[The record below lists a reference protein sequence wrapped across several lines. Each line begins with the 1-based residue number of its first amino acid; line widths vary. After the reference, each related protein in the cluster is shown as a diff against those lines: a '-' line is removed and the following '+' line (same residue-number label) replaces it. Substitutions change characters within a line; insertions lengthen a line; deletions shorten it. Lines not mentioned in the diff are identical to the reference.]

1 MAASRRRRGLDSDD
15 ESSSAAAG
23 PSTSES
29 DAFTRSAYATRSAYE
44 QPVSAWSK
52 FCDACCGRMAERYF
66 LSRYQVASSTTLQM
80 MLYFNVL
87 AAVVWAYVHIA
98 TWQWKVVVWPPPIL
112 PAMTTPLLFYVWLL
126 LEPIRLLLGYVG
138 NLSERVAWL
147 MPFWVLTIF
156 PQLLVHIYFVFI
168 QDLIAWVVLPIE
180 QVMSVAFIVLYLFE
194 LGVGYGTARR
204 LVSKATADYQ
214 LALNEGELVT

>member
-1 MAASRRRRGLDSDD
+1 M
-15 ESSSAAAG
+15 
-23 PSTSES
+23 
-29 DAFTRSAYATRSAYE
+29 
-44 QPVSAWSK
+44 
-52 FCDACCGRMAERYF
+52 
-66 LSRYQVASSTTLQM
+66 
-80 MLYFNVL
+80 
-87 AAVVWAYVHIA
+87 
-98 TWQWKVVVWPPPIL
+98 WPPPIL

>member
-1 MAASRRRRGLDSDD
+1 MSSSTATKSRRSSGIVSKGSVNPGAS
-15 ESSSAAAG
+15 EPSSS
-23 PSTSES
+23 S
-29 DAFTRSAYATRSAYE
+29 
-44 QPVSAWSK
+44 
-52 FCDACCGRMAERYF
+52 
-66 LSRYQVASSTTLQM
+66 
-80 MLYFNVL
+80 
-87 AAVVWAYVHIA
+87 
-98 TWQWKVVVWPPPIL
+98 
-112 PAMTTPLLFYVWLL
+112 LL

-180 QVMSVAFIVLYLFE
+180 QVLSVAFIVLYLFE

>member
-1 MAASRRRRGLDSDD
+1 
-15 ESSSAAAG
+15 
-23 PSTSES
+23 
-29 DAFTRSAYATRSAYE
+29 
-44 QPVSAWSK
+44 
-52 FCDACCGRMAERYF
+52 
-66 LSRYQVASSTTLQM
+66 M